1 MATVVPAWSVMAA
14 VTAPVAMAA
23 LDMEPLAMFLVL
35 QPSQNQLSAGN
46 TELDNPNGVHIKL
59 ATIMTTAMAIM
70 AGKDSIVATLM
81 QVLTVLQEPG
91 KLLMVLR
98 ALALGL
104 MHMVQQVRALTV
116 RNIKLMVQMIG
127 STVAIAIK
135 LKHLV
140 GQMLLLMEI
149 KVMESTLVATVLLMP
164 VLGLMVR
171 RTNLA
176 LELDI
181 KAPKVGE
188 TVIQDPILALKV
200 GVAGVPVP
208 GVVPKLV
215 VTLMVI
221 PVMVLIAMV
230 IGPVKVT
237 ATLAPILLDIA
248 MEAGALEMLELL
260 MPLLVR
266 MVIF

>member
-1 MATVVPAWSVMAA
+1 MMTMVM
-14 VTAPVAMAA
+14 VRMVGKLKTEAM
-23 LDMEPLAMFLVL
+23 LV
-35 QPSQNQLSAGN
+35 QG
-46 TELDNPNGVHIKL
+46 
-59 ATIMTTAMAIM
+59 
-70 AGKDSIVATLM
+70 
-81 QVLTVLQEPG
+81 LTVLQEPG
-91 KLLMVLR
+91 KLLMVLKAMVLMLVLMAVKVR
-98 ALALGL
+98 VPGKLGT
-104 MHMVQQVRALTV
+104 RLTV
-116 RNIKLMVQMIG
+116 TMLG
-127 STVAIAIK
+127 STVAIKIK
-135 LKHLV
+135 LKLAV
-140 GQMLLLMEI
+140 GLTLLLMEI
-149 KVMESTLVATVLLMP
+149 KVMESTLVATVVSLP
-164 VLGLMVR
+164 VDGLMVVK
-171 RTNLA
+171 TNLD